1 MFPVGGAATQFLL
14 NRGLRVPQDVSLICC
29 NMAPYFSRYQPTISH
44 VGWNDQLMVDRIAR
58 WAKNISHGK
67 EDTRQTMIDAKFIEA
82 GTVGPVAK

>member
-29 NMAPYFSRYQPTISH
+29 NMAPYFS
-44 VGWNDQLMVDRIAR
+44 
-58 WAKNISHGK
+58 HGK

-82 GTVGPVAK
+82 GPVAK